1 MELVVVVFLIGVAI
15 FSLYMY
21 KKTSQVQSGKTTKS
35 GKEKKEKSFWG
46 LVHVKGLNAEEKS
59 PCVVTVDS
67 QGATIACQSKEY
79 RLPIQRI
86 LYAECLTDVE
96 NIQYLKSSVA
106 KGMLGA
112 ALFGVGG
119 AVIGSAPKTKVRKQI
134 TSHAIIGYRDSSGKE
149 RAIILKDAA
158 PNRMDASNLVYELNA
173 RVPKQIEKITL

>member
-1 MELVVVVFLIGVAI
+1 MELVVIVFLIGVVI

-35 GKEKKEKSFWG
+35 CKEKSFWG

-67 QGATIACQSKEY
+67 QGVSIACQSKEY

-106 KGMLGA
+106 KGMIGA

-149 RAIILKDAA
+149 RVIILKDAA
-158 PNRMDASNLVYELNA
+158 PNRMDASNLVFELNA

>member
-1 MELVVVVFLIGVAI
+1 M
-15 FSLYMY
+15 
-21 KKTSQVQSGKTTKS
+21 
-35 GKEKKEKSFWG
+35 
-46 LVHVKGLNAEEKS
+46 
-59 PCVVTVDS
+59 
-67 QGATIACQSKEY
+67 
-79 RLPIQRI
+79 PIQRI

-106 KGMLGA
+106 KGMIGA

-149 RAIILKDAA
+149 RVIILKDAA
-158 PNRMDASNLVYELNA
+158 PNRMDASNLVFELNA